1 MTIFI
6 LAALTATV
14 LLLGAGTYSALRG
27 WRARRRAAWEVER
40 AAWRRWITER

>member
-6 LAALTATV
+6 LAAIAATV
-14 LLLGAGTYSALRG
+14 VLLAAGTYSALRG
-27 WRARRRAAWEVER
+27 WRVRRRAAWEVER